1 MLDTT
6 RAEVNSESETTQNI
20 DKTKINFNFNL
31 LNQTINTK
39 LPKQAKLQDNEM
51 HDKNQEN
58 ETPGRRGP
66 SSGFFWPRMTPV
78 TVKVLELSPFASS
91 SLQAMTHSGEKS
103 GNDWQ
108 FPATIPHRV

>member
-1 MLDTT
+1 MLHILFTTSFPFDDILMLDTT

-39 LPKQAKLQDNEM
+39 LPKQAKLQD
-51 HDKNQEN
+51 KNQDN

-66 SSGFFWPRMTPV
+66 SSGSFLAEDDTGYCESV
-78 TVKVLELSPFASS
+78 
-91 SLQAMTHSGEKS
+91 
-103 GNDWQ
+103 
-108 FPATIPHRV
+108 